1 MKIAVTGTTGFVGRH
16 VLAELFTKPIDVVA
30 HVRKIENKLELPLC
44 KKVNFDLYD
53 KSKNAFAEL
62 LRPDAL
68 IHLAWSGLP
77 NYKSNHH
84 LDEELEYQYEFLEGL
99 VKSGLQT
106 MVIAGTCFEYGMQ
119 SGQLNEDILPQPN
132 NSYSI
137 AKDVLRVK
145 LESLKK
151 QKNFNLIWA
160 RIFYLYGE
168 GQSRSSIY
176 SQLITAVEEGKDF
189 FNMSKGEQLRDYL
202 PVTVAAKY
210 LVQLALSNI
219 DVGIVNVCSGVP
231 ISVLDLVEKWKEKN
245 GWTIRLNLGYYD
257 YPDYEPMHF
266 WGDNRKLLS
275 VLSELNINS

>member
-1 MKIAVTGTTGFVGRH
+1 MKIAVTGSTGFVGRH

-30 HVRKIENKLELPLC
+30 HVRNKTEKKLKYPLFEN
-44 KKVNFDLYD
+44 VNFDLYD
-53 KSKNAFAEL
+53 KSKNAFVEL
-62 LRPDAL
+62 LRPDAI

-84 LDEELEYQYEFLEGL
+84 LMEELNYQYEFLEGL

-106 MVIAGTCFEYGMQ
+106 MVVAGTCFEYGMQ
-119 SGQLNEDILPQPN
+119 SGKLDEIISPQPN
-132 NSYSI
+132 NPYSI
-137 AKDVLRVK
+137 AKDMLRGK
-145 LESLKK
+145 LEYLKK

-176 SQLITAVEEGKDF
+176 PQLISAVKEGKDV

-202 PVTVAAKY
+202 SVTVAAKY
-210 LVQLALSNI
+210 LVHLALSNI

-231 ISVLDLVEKWKEKN
+231 ITVQDLVEKWKKEH

-266 WGDNRKLLS
+266 WGDNTKLLS
-275 VLSELNINS
+275 VLSYSK